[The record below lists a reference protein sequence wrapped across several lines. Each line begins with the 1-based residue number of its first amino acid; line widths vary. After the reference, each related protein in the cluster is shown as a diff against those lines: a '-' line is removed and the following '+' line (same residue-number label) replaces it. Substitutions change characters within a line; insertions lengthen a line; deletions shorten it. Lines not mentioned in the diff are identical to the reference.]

1 MAKSQ
6 TPYPLVMLPVA
17 LVVLIIG
24 AITFSGLA
32 SIRYLF
38 PQTQR
43 SYSNR
48 KP

>member
-1 MAKSQ
+1 
-6 TPYPLVMLPVA
+6 MLPVA

-24 AITFSGLA
+24 AITLGGLA
-32 SIRYLF
+32 SMRYLF
-38 PQTQR
+38 PQSHR